1 MYVVTEKGSV
11 ARSIRTAV
19 KPSPRVSALSGHFLG
34 LDFPKEYNIW
44 SKVDP
49 KELFNAPINWVITD
63 RKNYRKLTEELKEAV
78 SPIVMATDN
87 DPEGELIAYEVLHL
101 AKKAM
106 GDFSYKRMRF
116 NASTRSELQRA
127 WSNLE
132 EELNWGWVW
141 KALFRHKFDLVTGAA
156 YTRLLTLS
164 AQQQGKRSKLVSW
177 GSCQTPTLWFVY
189 ERDMEI
195 SHFQPEKYYVIEAV
209 LNIEGITIKVSSD
222 PIRDKE
228 MAEVLFERARMQRE
242 AVVKKFV
249 LKDEIRFKP
258 WPTDTDAMLQELT
271 KLLPLSGARIMSIAE
286 SLYAEGY
293 ISYPRTQT
301 NMWIKVEHKTILASL
316 AGTPFADYIVMADLD
331 PRNGRK
337 NDGAH
342 PPIHPTEPCEV
353 KGSKGKIWDYLA
365 RRYLAN
371 VISKD
376 ALFKRWILRVDL
388 NGIIL
393 QASGRYM
400 IQEGFYRVFPYF
412 KPKNLQRIP
421 EVHLGMKLAVEG
433 IDLEERETKPP
444 PHLSESDLLRM
455 MEQYSIG
462 TDATRQIYPSLIV
475 RRGYAYRRGKYLTLS
490 NVGYDL
496 INELKRVDD
505 RLVTPETRAYV
516 EAGMVEVE
524 KRSKTAE
531 EALKESL
538 TIYEKLYTKLVDK
551 LNFPS

>member
-19 KPSPRVSALSGHFLG
+19 TPSPRVLALSGHFLG
-34 LDFPKEYNIW
+34 LDFPKKYNVW
-44 SKVDP
+44 REVDP
-49 KELFNAPINWVITD
+49 KELFHAPIRWIITN
-63 RKNYRKLTEELKEAV
+63 RKNYGKLANELKDAV

-101 AKKAM
+101 AKNVL

-116 NASTRSELQRA
+116 NVSTRSELQHA

-164 AQQQGKRSKLVSW
+164 AQRRGRRSKLVSW

-195 SHFQPEKYYVIEAV
+195 RNFNPEKYYVIEAKLKV
-209 LNIEGITIKVSSD
+209 EGITVKLSSPPIKS
-222 PIRDKE
+222 KE
-228 MAEVLFERARMQRE
+228 DAETQFEKARTARE
-242 AVVKKFV
+242 AVVKEYA
-249 LKDEIRFKP
+249 LKDEVRYKP

-271 KLLPLSGARIMSIAE
+271 KLLPISGAQIMSLAE
-286 SLYAEGY
+286 SLYAEGC

-301 NMWIKVEHKTILASL
+301 NMWIKVEHKTVLATLTDTPL
-316 AGTPFADYIVMADLD
+316 AEYVTMEDFN
-331 PRNGRK
+331 PRDGRK

-342 PPIHPTEPCEV
+342 PPIHPTEPCDV
-353 KGSKGKIWDYLA
+353 KSMKGKIWDYLA

-371 VISKD
+371 VVSKD
-376 ALFKRWILRVDL
+376 ALFKRWNLRVDL
-388 NGIIL
+388 NGVIL
-393 QASGRYM
+393 QAGGRYLT
-400 IQEGFYRVFPYF
+400 QEGFYRVFPYF
-412 KPKNLQRIP
+412 KPRSLQQIP
-421 EVHLGMKLAVEG
+421 EVHLGMRLVIE
-433 IDLEERETKPP
+433 DVYLEERETKPP
-444 PHLSESDLLRM
+444 PHLSESNLLSM
-455 MEQYSIG
+455 MERHSIG

-475 RRGYAYRRGKYLTLS
+475 RRGYAYRRGKSLELS
-490 NVGYDL
+490 SVGYNL
-496 INELKRVDD
+496 INTLKKADD

-516 EAGMVEVE
+516 EKGMIKVE
-524 KRSKTAE
+524 KRSKTVE
-531 EALKESL
+531 EALRASL
-538 TIYEKLYTKLVDK
+538 HIYEKLYEKLANG
-551 LNFPS
+551 LSSPS